1 MWFVGQPDGS
11 RCCRDEVS
19 SKSLYAGYSE
29 IHQRLNS
36 VSEGYAMNKYTA
48 NGFTLME
55 LMIAVLIIGILAA
68 IGYPSYIKY
77 VTETRRS
84 DATINLTRIA
94 SLQEKFFTECGRYAD
109 TLAVSGTPRN
119 CGGGIMDAGLMA
131 GGLTRDGGNYIVTA
145 VVAPGPGPL
154 NAAGGGG
161 FTLRAT
167 PAGLQA
173 VRDAVKCTTLT
184 INNIGVKTATGTE
197 GNPIDGGRCWKK

>member
-1 MWFVGQPDGS
+1 VIRNTTP
-11 RCCRDEVS
+11 
-19 SKSLYAGYSE
+19 LPAGAENRYGAGE
-29 IHQRLNS
+29 AKRVKALKN
-36 VSEGYAMNKYTA
+36 VFEGNAMKKCAA

-55 LMIAVLIIGILAA
+55 MMITVAIIGILAA

-109 TLAVSGTPRN
+109 TLGVSGTPRN
-119 CGGGIMDAGLMA
+119 CAGGVMDAGLMA
-131 GGLTRDGGNYIVTA
+131 GGLTRDGGNYILTA
-145 VVAPGPGPL
+145 VVAPGPAPL

-161 FTLRAT
+161 FTLTAT

-173 VRDAVKCTTLT
+173 VRDAVRCTTLT

-197 GNPIDGGRCWKK
+197 GDPINGGRCWKK